1 MNRNKNIVMR
11 ALSVTLGAAVA
22 AGSGAPQVLA
32 ISDQNLS
39 SAAVKDENVY
49 VNLNQDGSVGGMY
62 VVNEFD
68 MAEDGAIL
76 DYGNYSAVKN
86 LTTNEEIQMEDG
98 KITANAP
105 KGKFYYQGNLTDVA
119 LPWVISI
126 RYELDGKL
134 ISAEELAGKSGALK
148 IVLGIQDNP
157 DSEDVF
163 FNHYLVQASLTLDTE
178 TCTNISASGA
188 TEANVGKN
196 RQLLYNIMR
205 SKKRNS
211 WKQ

>member
-1 MNRNKNIVMR
+1 MKRNKNIVMR

-98 KITANAP
+98 KITAN
-105 KGKFYYQGNLTDVA
+105 
-119 LPWVISI
+119 
-126 RYELDGKL
+126 
-134 ISAEELAGKSGALK
+134 
-148 IVLGIQDNP
+148 
-157 DSEDVF
+157 
-163 FNHYLVQASLTLDTE
+163 
-178 TCTNISASGA
+178 C
-188 TEANVGKN
+188 
-196 RQLLYNIMR
+196 
-205 SKKRNS
+205 
-211 WKQ
+211 